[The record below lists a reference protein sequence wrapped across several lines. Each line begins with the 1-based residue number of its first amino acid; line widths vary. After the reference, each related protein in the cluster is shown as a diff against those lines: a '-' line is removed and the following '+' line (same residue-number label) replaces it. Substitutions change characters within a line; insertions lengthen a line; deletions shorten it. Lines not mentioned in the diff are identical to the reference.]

1 MKRIV
6 LLNGCYERMETPP
19 LAAAKA
25 FVKGFNE
32 KNHYEVMTIN
42 LYDKN
47 IEYCT
52 GCKECLSNKH
62 KCCICDD
69 FKHILD
75 KIDGASYIIWVAPIY
90 ALSLP
95 PKIKALLE
103 RILAFNIEE
112 EEESREKASRR
123 HILFTTCGLYAHD
136 NKFEELNKYLEVFF
150 GKNSLRLICPPE
162 EDESLNDYTENNSVL
177 VKNFEEAGREY
188 KASGKITLESKRK
201 LYGAFIPEDVLSNL
215 LDTIKKEESNSPY
228 FVNDIIIKGHK
239 GKDTNILLLFL
250 PWIAI
255 CLFMPLGSE
264 VAGIIALGFC
274 SLIPILSFKYTPT
287 IYDRISTSAAIIIG
301 LFLLFSERGIYVA
314 TIGYFLVGALFI
326 GSLLTSMPVSAY
338 YFSKYNFYKERFTKD
353 IFIRTNRII
362 SALMGGILI
371 LVALVYK
378 SLMMSGFCNYIG
390 IIVIITFELIYI
402 LAMHIPKRVYKY
414 RDS

>member
-25 FVKGFNE
+25 FIKGFNE
-32 KNHYEVMTIN
+32 KNDCEVMIIN

-75 KIDGASYIIWVAPIY
+75 KIDGARYIIWVAPIY

-95 PKIKALLE
+95 SKIKALLE
-103 RILAFNIEE
+103 RVLAFNIDEE
-112 EEESREKASRR
+112 ERYREKTIRSY
-123 HILFTTCGLYAHD
+123 ILFSTFGLYAHD

-150 GKNSLRLICPPE
+150 GENSLRIVCPPE
-162 EDESLNDYTENNSVL
+162 EDECLNDYTENNSAL

-188 KASGKITLESKRK
+188 RISGKIALESKKK
-201 LYGAFIPEDVLSNL
+201 LYETFMTEDVLCKF
-215 LDTIKKEESNSPY
+215 LDTIKKEEESNAPC
-228 FVNDIIIKGHK
+228 FVNDIIRIKHMDQ
-239 GKDTNILLLFL
+239 DTNILLLFL
-250 PWIAI
+250 PWIAV

-301 LFLLFSERGIYVA
+301 LFLLLSEKGIYVGA
-314 TIGYFLVGALFI
+314 IGFFIVGALFI
-326 GSLLTSMPVSAY
+326 GSLLTSMPISAY
-338 YFSKYNFYKERFTKD
+338 YFNKYYFNIEGFTKD

-362 SALMGGILI
+362 SASWGGILI
-371 LVALVYK
+371 LLALLYK
-378 SLMMSGFCNYIG
+378 SLMMISFSNYIG
-390 IIVIITFELIYI
+390 ITIIIIFELLYI
-402 LAMHIPKRVYKY
+402 LAVYIPKRIYKI
-414 RDS
+414 